1 MDQQALDSAE
11 QNKVVQLLGYGG
23 KILQP
28 GSVIYNK
35 ILNDR
40 LNQLPIDVVNIVRS
54 YLCQV
59 QVIETQMNAAPS
71 RLMAKDVADIKLN
84 NQELEMLRKERKKIA
99 REISVHLD
107 IPYIGTS
114 GVNVAVCV

>member
-1 MDQQALDSAE
+1 MALTTAD

-40 LNQLPIDVVNIVRS
+40 LVTLPPDTETLIQN

-59 QVIETQMNAAPS
+59 RKIESQMNAAPS
-71 RLMAKDVADIKLN
+71 RLMATAVADIKVN
-84 NQELEMLRKERKKIA
+84 NEELAMLRKERRKIA
-99 REISVHLD
+99 KEIASHLD
-107 IPYIGTS
+107 IPYIGANS
-114 GVNVAVCV
+114 MNVAVCS